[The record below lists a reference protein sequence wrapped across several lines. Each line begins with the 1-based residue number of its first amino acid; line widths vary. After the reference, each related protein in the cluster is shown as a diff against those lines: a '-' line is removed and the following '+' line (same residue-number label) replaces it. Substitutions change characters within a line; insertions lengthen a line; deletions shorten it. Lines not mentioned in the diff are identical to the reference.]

1 MDLLIIIGFSCITL
15 GTIASFTGTYISDKE
30 SQDNLMSMI
39 SKKNKTIENINDS
52 NAMLIKQNSELLNSS
67 KEVSST
73 NNKLI
78 FQNKEM
84 LIKVNKYQQDIKDK
98 NLKIIELESKVS
110 KVERGV
116 ESFTSFDGV
125 IRTRQGGNTNTT
137 IWDEYALY
145 QKIENLSKEKKFKE
159 LIKICEDSKLKY
171 PNWFTLYYYRAI
183 GILNTD
189 IENKKNE
196 ALDLLDYVSNN
207 TKGDLEYAIQLV
219 FLLSELN
226 ENERIKKVMD
236 HISLNMINN
245 IIVSEIKEK
254 LLKYK

>member
-1 MDLLIIIGFSCITL
+1 M
-15 GTIASFTGTYISDKE
+15 
-30 SQDNLMSMI
+30 
-39 SKKNKTIENINDS
+39 
-52 NAMLIKQNSELLNSS
+52 
-67 KEVSST
+67 
-73 NNKLI
+73 
-78 FQNKEM
+78 
-84 LIKVNKYQQDIKDK
+84 
-98 NLKIIELESKVS
+98 
-110 KVERGV
+110 
-116 ESFTSFDGV
+116 
-125 IRTRQGGNTNTT
+125 
-137 IWDEYALY
+137 
-145 QKIENLSKEKKFKE
+145 
-159 LIKICEDSKLKY
+159 KY

-183 GILNTD
+183 VILNTVN
-189 IENKKNE
+189 ENKKNE